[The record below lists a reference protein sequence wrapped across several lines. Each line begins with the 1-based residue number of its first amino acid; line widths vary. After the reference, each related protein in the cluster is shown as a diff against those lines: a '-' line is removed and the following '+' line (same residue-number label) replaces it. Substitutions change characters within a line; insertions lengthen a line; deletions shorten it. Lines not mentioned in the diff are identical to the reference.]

1 MARANKIAGFFEDY
15 DIVEE
20 QVQAIVA
27 QQTLLEITRCEQLES
42 QQVHWVFAEYQLKDP
57 VVYQRSTDKPDV
69 FELVAVDCVVFEQEL
84 DCWDVYH
91 DRFSEVFEQARL

>member
-42 QQVHWVFAEYQLKDP
+42 KQVHWVFAEYQLAGSF
-57 VVYQRSTDKPDV
+57 VYGQRCPTETPM
-69 FELVAVDCVVFEQEL
+69 DCVVFEQEL

-91 DRFSEVFEQARL
+91 ERFSEVFEQARL